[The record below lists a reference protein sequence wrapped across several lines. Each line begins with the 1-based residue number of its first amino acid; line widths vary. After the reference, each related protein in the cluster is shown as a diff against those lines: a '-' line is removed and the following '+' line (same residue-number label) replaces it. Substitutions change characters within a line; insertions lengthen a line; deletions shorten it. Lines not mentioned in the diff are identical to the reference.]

1 VELRDLVR
9 GKAGGCGCATTQS
22 LSCGDRQLPAAPQN
36 MRAIEERVRLN
47 RHLALQC
54 SQCDVVTIHCPLHD
68 GTKGLFNKEL
78 IGKMKKGAY
87 LVRPAICLP
96 CVCLSF
102 PFSSFPA
109 HYLRNCSC
117 PPSCQSLLCSS
128 PQECRET
135 RIHLQ
140 ASTTHRRLL
149 RHAKSTAR
157 VELSATRRRSGRWVQ
172 STLANHPKP

>member
-1 VELRDLVR
+1 
-9 GKAGGCGCATTQS
+9 
-22 LSCGDRQLPAAPQN
+22 

-109 HYLRNCSC
+109 LSAQLLLPAQLSILAVFLTSRMPRNPYS
-117 PPSCQSLLCSS
+117 PASIHNTSS
-128 PQECRET
+128 P
-135 RIHLQ
+135 
-140 ASTTHRRLL
+140 ASTCQVNC
-149 RHAKSTAR
+149 AR
-157 VELSATRRRSGRWVQ
+157 GAICDTEAVREVGAIYPG
-172 STLANHPKP
+172 KPP